1 VYGGLKDLRFTISKI
16 GASSDM
22 VRSTE
27 ILSMRLFLT
36 KPSLHEGF
44 FLPSLL
50 LQGMRAFFCAF
61 FSCLI

>member
-27 ILSMRLFLT
+27 ILSMQLFLT

-50 LQGMRAFFCAF
+50 LQGMRA
-61 FSCLI
+61 